1 MSKKIFFI
9 LALGLLSGCMDA
21 SLMKLPSLDKVTD
34 TSPPEGPVENLVRKE
49 PDFISGELV
58 TTGSGYQIKGAF
70 GEISEKK
77 TLANGY
83 TIEGVFYE

>member
-1 MSKKIFFI
+1 MKKNIMYII
-9 LALGLLSGCMDA
+9 LLSVLSGCSLDA
-21 SLMKLPSLDKVTD
+21 SLVQLPALDKVVET
-34 TSPPEGPVENLVRKE
+34 PEVENLIRKE

-58 TTGSGYQIKGAF
+58 TTSNNYQIKGAF

-77 TLANGY
+77 ELANGY